1 MGHTAL
7 RHSPSITQITNKG
20 WGIAAGT
27 LTFCP
32 IACPIPVFLGSFSE
46 RVCKNRKHSSGRTIP
61 FSIHP
66 LKLPLYR
73 FILSNAPNSVR
84 QLLALFICSLVS
96 YAMHGQTFTDDL
108 RDKEY
113 NGGSLEV
120 VQSTTLD
127 SIVNEKELGKAT
139 AVTVNNKQQTYR
151 QRRPKYKSGQTP
163 TERVSGFRI
172 QIYQGTG
179 SEGQANAKKMQARAR
194 QAFPGFSTYVS
205 LNGPRWVCRIG
216 DFQTNEE
223 AQAFLRRVRSSGISK
238 TVSIVRSPIFVIY

>member
-1 MGHTAL
+1 MQADTSGHTAQ
-7 RHSPSITQITNKG
+7 RYRPPHFPSI
-20 WGIAAGT
+20 
-27 LTFCP
+27 
-32 IACPIPVFLGSFSE
+32 S
-46 RVCKNRKHSSGRTIP
+46 NRMEQNRGHANLP
-61 FSIHP
+61 PDLCSI
-66 LKLPLYR
+66 LPLPNKDS
-73 FILSNAPNSVR
+73 FLSPNEPKSVR

-108 RDKEY
+108 RNIDH

-120 VQSTTLD
+120 IQSAVLDTL
-127 SIVNEKELGKAT
+127 VNEKELGKT
-139 AVTVNNKQQTYR
+139 ANANAGLAIRNKR
-151 QRRPKYKSGQTP
+151 LKLKPGQTP

-179 SEGQANAKKMQARAR
+179 AEGNANAKKMQARAR

-205 LNGPRWVCRIG
+205 LNGPRWVCRLG

>member
-1 MGHTAL
+1 MLDDTSGHTAPRYRPL
-7 RHSPSITQITNKG
+7 ISHITHKG
-20 WGIAAGT
+20 WGRAAGT
-27 LTFCP
+27 LSFRPT
-32 IACPIPVFLGSFSE
+32 ACS
-46 RVCKNRKHSSGRTIP
+46 
-61 FSIHP
+61 
-66 LKLPLYR
+66 
-73 FILSNAPNSVR
+73 ILSLPNKDSFLFPNEPNSVR

-108 RDKEY
+108 RNIDH

-120 VQSTTLD
+120 IQSAVLDTL
-127 SIVNEKELGKAT
+127 VNEKELGKT
-139 AVTVNNKQQTYR
+139 ANANAGLAIRNKR
-151 QRRPKYKSGQTP
+151 LKLKPGQTP

-179 SEGQANAKKMQARAR
+179 AEGNANAKKMQARAR

-205 LNGPRWVCRIG
+205 LNGPRWVCRLG

>member
-1 MGHTAL
+1 
-7 RHSPSITQITNKG
+7 
-20 WGIAAGT
+20 
-27 LTFCP
+27 
-32 IACPIPVFLGSFSE
+32 
-46 RVCKNRKHSSGRTIP
+46 
-61 FSIHP
+61 
-66 LKLPLYR
+66 
-73 FILSNAPNSVR
+73 
-84 QLLALFICSLVS
+84 
-96 YAMHGQTFTDDL
+96 MHGQTFTDDL

-127 SIVNEKELGKAT
+127 SIVNDKELGKAP

-151 QRRPKYKSGQTP
+151 QRRPKYKSGQNP

-194 QAFPGFSTYVS
+194 QAFPGFSAYVS

>member
-1 MGHTAL
+1 MQADTSGHTAPRYRPL
-7 RHSPSITQITNKG
+7 ISHITHKG
-20 WGIAAGT
+20 WGRAAGT
-27 LTFCP
+27 LSFRPT
-32 IACPIPVFLGSFSE
+32 ACS
-46 RVCKNRKHSSGRTIP
+46 
-61 FSIHP
+61 
-66 LKLPLYR
+66 
-73 FILSNAPNSVR
+73 ILSLLNKDSFLSPNEPNSVR
-84 QLLALFICSLVS
+84 QLLALFICLLVS

-108 RDKEY
+108 RNIDH

-120 VQSTTLD
+120 IQSTELDTL
-127 SIVNEKELGKAT
+127 VNEKELGKT
-139 AVTVNNKQQTYR
+139 ANAMGNAGLANRNKR
-151 QRRPKYKSGQTP
+151 LKLKPGQTP

-179 SEGQANAKKMQARAR
+179 AEGNANAKKMQARAR

-205 LNGPRWVCRIG
+205 LNGPRWVCRLG

>member
-1 MGHTAL
+1 
-7 RHSPSITQITNKG
+7 
-20 WGIAAGT
+20 
-27 LTFCP
+27 
-32 IACPIPVFLGSFSE
+32 
-46 RVCKNRKHSSGRTIP
+46 
-61 FSIHP
+61 
-66 LKLPLYR
+66 
-73 FILSNAPNSVR
+73 
-84 QLLALFICSLVS
+84 
-96 YAMHGQTFTDDL
+96 MHGQTFTDEL
-108 RDKEY
+108 RDNEY
-113 NGGSLEV
+113 NSGSLEV

-127 SIVNEKELGKAT
+127 SIVNDKELGKAP

-151 QRRPKYKSGQTP
+151 QRRPKYKSGQNP

-194 QAFPGFSTYVS
+194 QAFPGFSAYVS